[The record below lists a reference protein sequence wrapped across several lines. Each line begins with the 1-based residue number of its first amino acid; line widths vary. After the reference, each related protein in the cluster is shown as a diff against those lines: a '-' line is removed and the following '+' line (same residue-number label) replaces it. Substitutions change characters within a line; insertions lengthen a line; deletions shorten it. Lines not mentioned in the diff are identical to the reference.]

1 MCLGRAISDFT
12 ISMDEHCF
20 RALTPD
26 TDAVVP
32 LMSFFGVQKVAMG
45 HDVHV
50 ACRTEAKAKAAA
62 EKSGA
67 AGAFACDLSSL
78 ESVRSFADAWG
89 GKPID
94 TLCLNAGKPGAAG
107 GEQGG
112 CDDARVFGV
121 FP

>member
-1 MCLGRAISDFT
+1 
-12 ISMDEHCF
+12 
-20 RALTPD
+20 
-26 TDAVVP
+26 
-32 LMSFFGVQKVAMG
+32 MG

-78 ESVRSFADAWG
+78 ESVRSFAEAWG

-94 TLCLNAGKPGAAG
+94 TLCLNAGKTEGGATRAD
-107 GEQGG
+107 QRRI
-112 CDDARVFGV
+112 CMIYAYILFSVFLARKHLTPPLGDLF
-121 FP
+121 FF